1 MPGNV
6 LPIGQTNPKKGAVQF
21 DLRRIDGVPFVIT
34 SGATITSA
42 PVGSIVTLQENA
54 SGTQKIVLG
63 AAAYAPDEY
72 DTYTI
77 LAIGTLEASTQANGN
92 LNPTVGE
99 FSTGD
104 IVTMIS
110 DPAAAFAAPYDAD
123 NIPTVGAS
131 KYVTKNG
138 TISSASS
145 GNVAFP
151 GVVWY
156 GTSGVQA
163 TNQLASGYVFA
174 RIKFSTLA

>member
-34 SGATITSA
+34 SSATITSA
-42 PVGSIVTLQENA
+42 PVGSIVTLQENS

-72 DTYTI
+72 TTYTV
-77 LAIGTLEASTQANGN
+77 LAIGTLEAATQANGN

-99 FSTGD
+99 FSHGD
-104 IVTMIS
+104 IVTMVS
-110 DPAAAFAAPYDAD
+110 DPDAAFAAPYDTG
-123 NIPTVGAS
+123 NKPTAGS
-131 KYVTKNG
+131 GKYVTPDGKL
-138 TISSASS
+138 SSASS
-145 GNVAFP
+145 SNVAFP

-163 TNQLASGYVFA
+163 SNQLASGYVFA